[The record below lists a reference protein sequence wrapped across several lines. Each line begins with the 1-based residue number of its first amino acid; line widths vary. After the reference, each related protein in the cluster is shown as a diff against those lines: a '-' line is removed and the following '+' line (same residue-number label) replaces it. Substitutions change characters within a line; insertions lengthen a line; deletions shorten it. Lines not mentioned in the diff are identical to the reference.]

1 MALRYAGAVAVHCL
15 CALGTPRP
23 CSAQTQL
30 HPRGPRPSPGRSLHN
45 TSREPRR
52 LLDEGGLVLGR
63 AIERLPP
70 ALAPPD
76 RSARHL
82 DGRLAVLARLG
93 RHLLA
98 IVVAGAA
105 EQLELVLHVARAVAP
120 VGLRPRRAL
129 VAFVRLRDTVRPEQL
144 ERVVRETAAA
154 KVDGAS
160 LDPRVQRRDRLVE
173 AILEEEALDEHLF
186 RLAEAVDPAR
196 RLRLLRRVDRRLE
209 EVHARG
215 GGQREPDGGGGEG
228 GEEDATAGAAAGLEA
243 EM

>member
-1 MALRYAGAVAVHCL
+1 MTELDLAHKRVVVTGGAGFLGQAVVEALEARGVSDIIV
-15 CALGTPRP
+15 PR
-23 CSAQTQL
+23 SQTYDL
-30 HPRGPRPSPGRSLHN
+30 RDR
-45 TSREPRR
+45 
-52 LLDEGGLVLGR
+52 R

-82 DGRLAVLARLG
+82 DGRPYTSRHTISVSRINLGRDGRGAGKQRGGRPCSACTAGSTPCGREIAEISRDLAEIEISSRAARRA

-144 ERVVRETAAA
+144 ERLVAISSVVVSRAA
-154 KVDGAS
+154 
-160 LDPRVQRRDRLVE
+160 VQL
-173 AILEEEALDEHLF
+173 
-186 RLAEAVDPAR
+186 
-196 RLRLLRRVDRRLE
+196 
-209 EVHARG
+209 G
-215 GGQREPDGGGGEG
+215 
-228 GEEDATAGAAAGLEA
+228 
-243 EM
+243 